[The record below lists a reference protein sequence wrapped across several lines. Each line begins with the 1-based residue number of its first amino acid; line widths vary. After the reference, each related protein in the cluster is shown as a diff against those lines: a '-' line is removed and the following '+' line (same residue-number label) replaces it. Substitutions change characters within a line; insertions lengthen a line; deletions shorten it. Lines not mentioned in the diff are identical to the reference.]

1 MKVLIEELEDVIA
14 VSTEGIS
21 SSLSGFD
28 VTNSRKDEMQ
38 EVKIMKLETVI
49 LADGMAIAEG
59 QSMLAACVGTGF
71 HKLYHIGRKRAQNR
85 PDGKR

>member
-28 VTNSRKDEMQ
+28 VTNSRKDEM
-38 EVKIMKLETVI
+38 
-49 LADGMAIAEG
+49 
-59 QSMLAACVGTGF
+59 
-71 HKLYHIGRKRAQNR
+71 
-85 PDGKR
+85 